1 MLMRAGIFT
10 ADVFAQSENSLFVPQ
25 HITEPLQD
33 PNKSAIKGSCD
44 LSNSRYNREQRP
56 DNELEIYEDA
66 SSPGLSRKRL

>member
-10 ADVFAQSENSLFVPQ
+10 ADVLVQSANSLFVPQ

-44 LSNSRYNREQRP
+44 LNNSRYNREQRRTTSGKFMKMP
-56 DNELEIYEDA
+56 LREA
-66 SSPGLSRKRL
+66 